1 MLLLILISLF
11 KLFHVLGPWYTMFL
25 FKSFKLM
32 LGIWCLRLFSSY
44 SLFLM
49 LKEDLIV
56 SVMLSY
62 VNCHMKLLIVKNLCL
77 SKSKTFNSWNNGS
90 VGWLRFLNKIFLTAF
105 CKFFLSVLNYW
116 VLHFPKLGVH
126 NLCVVE
132 QKLSQ
137 SVT

>member
-1 MLLLILISLF
+1 MLFLFSMSFF
-11 KLFHVLGPWYTMFL
+11 KLFHILGPWYTMFL
-25 FKSFKLM
+25 FKSSKLI
-32 LGIWCLRLFSSY
+32 LGTWHLRLFSPY

-56 SVMLSY
+56 SGILSY

-105 CKFFLSVLNYW
+105 CKFFLMGFKL
-116 VLHFPKLGVH
+116 LGVA
-126 NLCVVE
+126 LP
-132 QKLSQ
+132 QTRSP
-137 SVT
+137 